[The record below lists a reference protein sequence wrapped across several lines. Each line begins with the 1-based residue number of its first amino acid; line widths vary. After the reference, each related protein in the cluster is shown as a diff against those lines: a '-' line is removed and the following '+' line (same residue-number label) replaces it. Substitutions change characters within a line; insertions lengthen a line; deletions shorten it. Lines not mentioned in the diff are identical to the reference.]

1 MTASA
6 ITDARMTEFTLAL
19 LEGTGWYTVNY
30 AMAEP
35 IFWGKGKGCS
45 FLNSPCI
52 NSQTLVASSTEFC
65 NPLGK
70 SGCSFHGRSGGYCGT
85 VSSTVNSNLDTDMN
99 YWGNSTVVSDSYAD
113 NCPYIRPYS
122 NEDCQDP
129 SYQSSALLSNEIYG
143 QGSQC
148 FMGTLYPTGTLKSK
162 TSYCLQYNCEKQ
174 TSGSYYL
181 RIKFGSTVSALCQA
195 EGSIS
200 VAGYYGKVDCP
211 DPNLYCTTIGVRFC
225 KRGCMGKGT
234 CDTTTGKCTC
244 QTGWRG
250 NDCGIADV

>member
-19 LEGTGWYTVNY
+19 LEGTGWYVVNY
-30 AMAEP
+30 DVAEP
-35 IFWGKGKGCS
+35 IYWGKGKGCA
-45 FLNSPCI
+45 FLDNLCI
-52 NSQTLVASSTEFC
+52 NKATLVASSAEFC

-70 SGCSFHGRSGGYCGT
+70 AGCTFHGRSGGYCGT
-85 VSSTVNSNLDTDMN
+85 VSSTVNSGIDPEMN
-99 YWGNSTVVSDSYAD
+99 YWGNATTVSDVYAD

-129 SYQSSALLSNEIYG
+129 SFQSSALLSNEVYG
-143 QGSQC
+143 QESMC
-148 FMGTLYPTGTLKSK
+148 FMGTIYPTGTLKTK
-162 TSYCLQYNCEKQ
+162 TSYCLKYQCELQTTGQYWLK
-174 TSGSYYL
+174 L
-181 RIKFGSTVSALCQA
+181 VFGANSALCKL

-200 VAGYYGKVDCP
+200 VPGYYGKIDCP

-234 CDTTTGKCTC
+234 CNSVTGTCTC
-244 QTGWRG
+244 QPGWRG
-250 NDCGIADV
+250 TDCGIADI